1 MPATLSQIRA
11 WSIEHLIDTA
21 GYWTKTADQWEDAFL
36 QMRNQSYAIAWHGA
50 GGDGLRQRTSADL
63 PIVSAK
69 ADLLRQAAGI
79 ARNGASEIGAAQR
92 RVLYAVED
100 AQNAGFAVGEDLSV
114 TDAHTSRTAAEQAA
128 RQAQAQAFA
137 GDIRLRAEQLDGAEA
152 KVAGQLTATTAGL
165 SSVSFAENPIST
177 PVPQAPATQR
187 NGIRLVDLKQDGGT
201 SPPPPFA
208 PWDTP
213 VGTPPAPQ
221 PAFLPQYEQ
230 ALTAP
235 PAPAQPGPPM
245 PASPPPAP
253 RPATGPGSVACQ
265 QAFDEQQQSLLQ
277 NLGGAT
283 LGGAVLGGLAA
294 GVPTEGVGAVQ
305 GAIGGAFM
313 GGVGEFLN
321 ETRKEHP
328 LPQQCK

>member
-11 WSIEHLIDTA
+11 WSIEHLIDAA
-21 GYWTKTADQWEDAFL
+21 GYWTKTADQWEDTFL

-69 ADLLRQAAGI
+69 AELLRQAAGI
-79 ARNGASEIGAAQR
+79 ARDGASEIGAAQR

-100 AQNAGFAVGEDLSV
+100 AQNAGFTVGEDLSV

-137 GDIRLRAEQLDGAEA
+137 GNIRLRAEQLDGAEA

-165 SSVSFAENPIST
+165 SGVSFAENPIST

-187 NGIRLVDLKQDGGT
+187 NGIRLVDFKQDGGT

-213 VGTPPAPQ
+213 DGTPTPPQ
-221 PAFLPQYEQ
+221 PAFFPQYEQ
-230 ALTAP
+230 AITAP

-245 PASPPPAP
+245 PATPPPP
-253 RPATGPGSVACQ
+253 PLPATGPGGAAAAKPRCSPYDATKALLEPAGGMIAILTAVPEGGTGVGIPAAVGQIALGTAAVA
-265 QAFDEQQQSLLQ
+265 D
-277 NLGGAT
+277 
-283 LGGAVLGGLAA
+283 GLDAA
-294 GVPTEGVGAVQ
+294 GKC
-305 GAIGGAFM
+305 
-313 GGVGEFLN
+313 LD
-321 ETRKEHP
+321 
-328 LPQQCK
+328 

>member
-11 WSIEHLIDTA
+11 WSTEHLIDAA
-21 GYWTKTADQWEDAFL
+21 GHWSKTADQWEDAFL
-36 QMRNQSYAIAWHGA
+36 QIRNQSYAIDWKGA

-63 PIVSAK
+63 PIVGAK

-92 RVLYAVED
+92 RILYAVED
-100 AQNAGFAVGEDLSV
+100 AQNAGFVVGEDLSV

-137 GDIRLRAEQLDGAEA
+137 GDIRLRAGQLDEAEA
-152 KVAGQLTATTAGL
+152 EVAGQLTATTAGL
-165 SSVSFAENPIST
+165 
-177 PVPQAPATQR
+177 
-187 NGIRLVDLKQDGGT
+187 
-201 SPPPPFA
+201 
-208 PWDTP
+208 
-213 VGTPPAPQ
+213 
-221 PAFLPQYEQ
+221 
-230 ALTAP
+230 
-235 PAPAQPGPPM
+235 PM

-265 QAFDEQQQSLLQ
+265 QALHEQRQGLLQ